1 MAKYIIMPKL
11 SFNMREGKII
21 KWLKQEGE
29 KIQEQDAIVQ
39 IETDKSVIDVESQ
52 TSGILRKIFVK
63 DGEMVPVTF
72 PIGIIASQK
81 EDIGIMVKEALEK
94 LNGISK
100 TEEMQKEIG
109 QEIELKE
116 EFSKKEVQSFPEVSE
131 SVKISPRARKK
142 AKELGID
149 LLLIK
154 NEFPKKIIQ
163 EEDIIEFS
171 KKEKNVIIYSASTEK
186 VIAKEAPYSGMRQI
200 IGSRLSES
208 KFTAPHIYF
217 STSVD
222 MSNVLELLEFLKKE
236 QEINVTINDFLIF
249 VLAKVLP
256 QQPKLNSSLVDNKI
270 IYYSSVNIGIAVGLE
285 EGLIVPVLK
294 EAEKK
299 NLTEIAKESK
309 RLITLAHEERLIP
322 EDYQSGTFTIS
333 NLGMLGIEE
342 FTAIINPPESGIL
355 AIGSIQKKPVVNSHD
370 QIVIKPMLKMT
381 LSVDHRII
389 DGIVATRFLNTV
401 KKYLYNPGMLLL

>member
-1 MAKYIIMPKL
+1 M
-11 SFNMREGKII
+11 
-21 KWLKQEGE
+21 
-29 KIQEQDAIVQ
+29 
-39 IETDKSVIDVESQ
+39 
-52 TSGILRKIFVK
+52 
-63 DGEMVPVTF
+63 
-72 PIGIIASQK
+72 
-81 EDIGIMVKEALEK
+81 
-94 LNGISK
+94 
-100 TEEMQKEIG
+100 
-109 QEIELKE
+109 
-116 EFSKKEVQSFPEVSE
+116 
-131 SVKISPRARKK
+131 
-142 AKELGID
+142 D

-154 NEFPKKIIQ
+154 NKFSKKVIH
-163 EEDIIEFS
+163 EEDIVEFF
-171 KKEKNVIIYSASTEK
+171 KKEKNVATGSYPTVK
-186 VIAKEAPYSGMRQI
+186 VIEKEVPYSGMRQI
-200 IGSRLSES
+200 IGNRLSDS

-222 MSNVLELLEFLKKE
+222 MSNVLGLLELLKKE
-236 QEINVTINDFLIF
+236 QEANITINDFLIF
-249 VLAKVLP
+249 VLAKALTE
-256 QQPKLNSSLVDNKI
+256 QPKMNSSLVDDKI

-299 NLTEIAKESK
+299 NLVEIAKESK
-309 RLITLAHEERLIP
+309 RLIALAREKKLMP
-322 EDYQSGTFTIS
+322 EDYQNGTFTIS

>member
-21 KWLKQEGE
+21 KWLKDEGE
-29 KIQEQDAIVQ
+29 KVQKQEAILQ

-52 TSGILRKIFVK
+52 ISGILRKIFAR
-63 DGEMVPVTF
+63 DGEVVPVTL
-72 PIGIIASQK
+72 PIGIIANK
-81 EDIGIMVKEALEK
+81 DEDISIMIKEALEK
-94 LNGISK
+94 LDGIGE
-100 TEEMQKEIG
+100 TEKIKEEVGQK
-109 QEIELKE
+109 IELKSDLPE
-116 EFSKKEVQSFPEVSE
+116 KESQSFPEESE
-131 SVKISPRARKK
+131 SIKISPRARKK

-154 NEFPKKIIQ
+154 NKFSKKVIH
-163 EEDIIEFS
+163 EEDIIEFF
-171 KKEKNVIIYSASTEK
+171 KKEKNIATSSYPAVK
-186 VIAKEAPYSGMRQI
+186 VIEKEVPYSGMRQI
-200 IGSRLSES
+200 IGNRLSES

-222 MSNVLELLEFLKKE
+222 MSNVLGLLELLKKE
-236 QEINVTINDFLIF
+236 QEANITINDFLIF
-249 VLAKVLP
+249 VLAKVLTE
-256 QQPKLNSSLVDNKI
+256 QPKMNSSLVDDKI

-299 NLTEIAKESK
+299 NLVEIAKESK
-309 RLITLAHEERLIP
+309 RLIALAREKRLMP
-322 EDYQSGTFTIS
+322 EDYQNGTFTIS

-355 AIGSIQKKPVVNSHD
+355 AIGSIKKKPVVNSYD

-381 LSVDHRII
+381 LSVDHRTI
-389 DGIVATRFLNTV
+389 DGIVATHFLNSV